1 MVNGAACC
9 RCLCGFVAFV
19 RERSYLVGQG
29 TFMTARTPIAPLSMA
44 RPLAVLGAAAGL
56 LTIAALGL
64 WAWYGTTVFF
74 EMLRA
79 GFAACF

>member
-1 MVNGAACC
+1 
-9 RCLCGFVAFV
+9 
-19 RERSYLVGQG
+19 
-29 TFMTARTPIAPLSMA
+29 MTAQLPIAAPSMA

-56 LTIAALGL
+56 LTVAALGL

>member
-1 MVNGAACC
+1 
-9 RCLCGFVAFV
+9 
-19 RERSYLVGQG
+19 
-29 TFMTARTPIAPLSMA
+29 MTAQMPAAPLSMA
-44 RPLAVLGAAAGL
+44 RPLAILGAAAGL
-56 LTIAALGL
+56 LTVAALGL

>member
-1 MVNGAACC
+1 MVNGAGC
-9 RCLCGFVAFV
+9 RHPRAGFVAFPG
-19 RERSYLVGQG
+19 ERSYLMAQG
-29 TFMTARTPIAPLSMA
+29 SLMTAQTPIAPVSMA

-56 LTIAALGL
+56 LTVAALGL

>member
-1 MVNGAACC
+1 MVNGAAFLP
-9 RCLCGFVAFV
+9 REGGFVAFPG
-19 RERSYLVGQG
+19 ERSYLVGQG
-29 TFMTARTPIAPLSMA
+29 TFMTAQTPTTPVSMA

-64 WAWYGTTVFF
+64 WTWYGTTVFF